1 MIRLRTVSLTASI
14 ALASPAATAQ
24 FLVPNLTDDGWDRGI
39 TPLSTYAEW
48 DFFDSPT
55 GPNAPGVQSVVGTLP
70 EDAPEFDAFDANAP
84 TSGSFITGG
93 GNIYT
98 FSGINT
104 PVVISPGF
112 GLGYGFKTTAIVQV
126 RTLGVEPD
134 QETFVLNS
142 RRRPIE
148 IIELDRTDV
157 GGGFGGTQLDTLVR
171 FEFARNDLAHEVL
184 FEAESTSL
192 SFDKAAID
200 TFVEPMDCPVDLDL
214 NDAVDFFDVLEF
226 LKDVD
231 ADDGDWNTDGETN
244 AEDIVECITE
254 AEAGC
259 EP

>member
-1 MIRLRTVSLTASI
+1 MC
-14 ALASPAATAQ
+14 
-24 FLVPNLTDDGWDRGI
+24 
-39 TPLSTYAEW
+39 
-48 DFFDSPT
+48 
-55 GPNAPGVQSVVGTLP
+55 
-70 EDAPEFDAFDANAP
+70 
-84 TSGSFITGG
+84 
-93 GNIYT
+93 
-98 FSGINT
+98 
-104 PVVISPGF
+104 
-112 GLGYGFKTTAIVQV
+112 
-126 RTLGVEPD
+126 
-134 QETFVLNS
+134 
-142 RRRPIE
+142 
-148 IIELDRTDV
+148 
-157 GGGFGGTQLDTLVR
+157 GGFGGTQLDTLVR